1 MLKVKIITPR
11 GLYNEIEVS
20 KIHCT
25 TTEGECALL
34 PNHMPLVAT
43 LKISHLYLS
52 TPTEEKRY
60 AISGGLLQL
69 NDNEVR
75 ILVDTIEGE
84 NEVDIMR
91 AQRAIDRA
99 KKRLDRLDSNTSI
112 KRAEV
117 ALEKAINRI
126 KLLK

>member
-11 GLYNEIEVS
+11 GLYNEIEAS

-34 PNHMPLVAT
+34 PNHMPIVAT
-43 LKISHLYLS
+43 LRISHLYLS

-60 AISGGLLQL
+60 AISGGILQL
-69 NDNEVR
+69 NENEVR

-84 NEVDIMR
+84 NEVDIER
-91 AQRAIDRA
+91 AKKSIERA
-99 KKRLDRLDSNTSI
+99 KKRLDKVDSNTSI

-126 KLLK
+126 NLIK

>member
-52 TPTEEKRY
+52 TATEEKRY

>member
-11 GLYNEIEVS
+11 GLYNEIEAS

-91 AQRAIDRA
+91 AQRAIERA